1 MNYLFNNLFS
11 SKGLCVRM
19 YFTSIRYIF
28 CILSSNKFLFMSK
41 LYMLLIGAT
50 PPERNIEQHDVFFG
64 IGDSIKDLIPDVEAF
79 WPGNNKLHFDAW
91 REVTSVNGYKVEVLL
106 KNESKQNSQFKL
118 FFINLGGYKQNE
130 FEEFHYKMIIAAS
143 DKAEAVNISK
153 QTAFF
158 KHTGF
163 KGATSHIDDKFG
175 VDVDDVYE
183 ITDIL
188 PAAAKEKYSLLVS
201 PADSLTEDEMNL
213 GYFKLSMFQ

>member
-1 MNYLFNNLFS
+1 
-11 SKGLCVRM
+11 
-19 YFTSIRYIF
+19 
-28 CILSSNKFLFMSK
+28 
-41 LYMLLIGAT
+41 MLLIGAT

-64 IGDSIKDLIPDVEAF
+64 SGETIKDLIPGVEAF

-91 REVTSVNGYKVEVLL
+91 REVTSVNGYQVEVVL
-106 KNESKQNSQFKL
+106 KNESKQNSLFKL

-130 FEEFHYKMIIAAS
+130 FEEFHYKMIVAAA
-143 DKAEAVNISK
+143 DKTEAVNISK

-163 KGATSHIDDKFG
+163 KGSTSHIDDKFG
-175 VDVDDVYE
+175 IDVDDAYE

-188 PAAAKEKYSLLVS
+188 SAAAKEKYSILVTPTGS
-201 PADSLTEDEMNL
+201 LADDELNL

>member
-1 MNYLFNNLFS
+1 MP
-11 SKGLCVRM
+11 
-19 YFTSIRYIF
+19 
-28 CILSSNKFLFMSK
+28 K
-41 LYMLLIGAT
+41 LYMLLIGAS

-64 IGDSIKDLIPDVEAF
+64 IGDSIKDLIPDIMAF
-79 WPGNNKLHFDAW
+79 WPGDNKLHFDAW
-91 REVTSVNGYKVEVLL
+91 REVTRVNGYTVEVVL
-106 KNESKQNSQFKL
+106 KNESQNSPFKL

-130 FEEFHYKMIIAAS
+130 FEEFHYKMIIAAA
-143 DKAEAVNISK
+143 DKSEAVNISK

-175 VDVDDVYE
+175 VDVDDVYK

-201 PADSLTEDEMNL
+201 PADSLAEDEINL
-213 GYFKLSMFQ
+213 GYFKLNMFQ

>member
-1 MNYLFNNLFS
+1 
-11 SKGLCVRM
+11 
-19 YFTSIRYIF
+19 
-28 CILSSNKFLFMSK
+28 
-41 LYMLLIGAT
+41 MLLIGAT

-64 IGDSIKDLIPDVEAF
+64 IGDSIIDLIHDVESF

-91 REVTSVNGYKVEVLL
+91 REVTSVNSYKVEVVL
-106 KNESKQNSQFKL
+106 KNESQQDSPFKL

-130 FEEFHYKMIIAAS
+130 FEEFHYKMIIAAA
-143 DKAEAVNISK
+143 DKSEAVNISK

-183 ITDIL
+183 IADIL
-188 PAAAKEKYSLLVS
+188 PATVKEKYSLLVS
-201 PADSLTEDEMNL
+201 PADSFAEDEMNL
-213 GYFKLSMFQ
+213 GYCKLSMF

>member
-1 MNYLFNNLFS
+1 MP
-11 SKGLCVRM
+11 
-19 YFTSIRYIF
+19 
-28 CILSSNKFLFMSK
+28 K

-50 PPERNIEQHDVFFG
+50 PPGRNIEQHDVFFG

-79 WPGNNKLHFDAW
+79 WPGNNKLHLDAW
-91 REVTSVNGYKVEVLL
+91 REVTNVNGYEVEVFF
-106 KNESKQNSQFKL
+106 KNENKQNSAFKL

-130 FEEFHYKMIIAAS
+130 FEEFHYKMVIAGA
-143 DKAEAVNISK
+143 DKSEAINISK

-158 KHTGF
+158 RHTGF

-175 VDVDDVYE
+175 VDVDDIYE

-188 PAAAKEKYSLLVS
+188 PAVTKEKYSLLITPS
-201 PADSLTEDEMNL
+201 DSLAEDEIHL